1 MVLIL
6 KNLLLDCNKY
16 AKKDFKGDKSEEDRE
31 GKGVRAERMIE
42 EKLVQNSTVI

>member
-1 MVLIL
+1 M
-6 KNLLLDCNKY
+6 LDCNKY
-16 AKKDFKGDKSEEDRE
+16 VRKDSKEDKSEEDRE